1 VAYLIIGN
9 QLDIR
14 GTIGT
19 KMLSPKTEYN
29 AYLVFKLVNMCDY
42 RLESAKSSIRFVN
55 YDSEI
60 DTENQANTVH
70 HPRLQESG
78 NISRMRGDGWMEV
91 KLGYFD
97 SKKDTDG
104 PVEARLFEMNHIYK
118 GELIVEGVKF
128 RPK

>member
-1 VAYLIIGN
+1 MIAPRELIISDSDDAFSWQWGARRDSRFSEVAYYLIIGN
-9 QLDIR
+9 QLEIR

-55 YDSEI
+55 YDSETDI
-60 DTENQANTVH
+60 ENQACSVH

-78 NISRMRGDGWMEV
+78 NISKMEMDGW
-91 KLGYFD
+91 K
-97 SKKDTDG
+97 
-104 PVEARLFEMNHIYK
+104 
-118 GELIVEGVKF
+118 
-128 RPK
+128 